1 MENRMMTAGLHDK
14 LELLRKELREL
25 KGVVVAFSGGVDST
39 LLLAVAHEQLGG
51 KALAVTARSCSF
63 PQRELDE
70 AAAFCQKRGIEHV
83 IVDSEELAI
92 EGFAQN
98 PPHRCYLC
106 KTELFEKIGAIA
118 LERELA
124 WVAEGSNLDDE
135 GDYRPGLVAVSEL
148 GVKSPLC
155 AAGLCKQ
162 EIRSLSREL
171 GLSTWEKQS
180 FACLASRFPF
190 GEPLSV
196 EGLKRV
202 EKAEQFLLDL
212 GLRQLR
218 VRSHGAVARIE
229 TDEAGM
235 LLLSDP
241 ETRARVH
248 EALVSYG
255 FTFVALDLLGYRMGS
270 MNETL

>member
-1 MENRMMTAGLHDK
+1 MMTAGLHDK